1 MIGRFSTCIS
11 ENCILY
17 SVSKWEFSP
26 GKPDLC
32 SDQTT
37 PFGRSKGGGTYRYRG
52 SFSISHDHCAGYFG
66 RSPIR
71 VSTKSVAENCL
82 APLVAKSTIKCNI
95 VSFVFAICYSFLV
108 LGWKKTA
115 KIQKKWDLPKGQPHF
130 LTLKIVYP

>member
-1 MIGRFSTCIS
+1 MVDFRPASLKTVF
-11 ENCILY
+11 CILY
-17 SVSKWEFSP
+17 QNAVCVVGKREFSP

-82 APLVAKSTIKCNI
+82 ARQ
-95 VSFVFAICYSFLV
+95 
-108 LGWKKTA
+108 GWPVKAGTVET
-115 KIQKKWDLPKGQPHF
+115 P
-130 LTLKIVYP
+130 